1 MEKPK
6 PSVLTLKSTNER
18 IDKIES
24 LIKKDEEAEERLES
38 LKSSLFSLRIFVI
51 AITLIFLSLFVFILL
66 TRPEVKEVNEE
77 WLLFKTL
84 SFPNWLEIE
93 KNEDT
98 ITILVDGKPDKTLH
112 NGDEYLS
119 LPYKTKFKA
128 EINDDSFLLYGN
140 GILYGGYRNKAT

>member
-1 MEKPK
+1 MENEK
-6 PSVLTLKSTNER
+6 SAAFTLKNTNER

-24 LIKKDEEAEERLES
+24 LMEKDGDRLAS
-38 LKSSLFSLRIFVI
+38 LKSSLFSLIVFVI
-51 AITLIFLSLFVFILL
+51 AMTFIFLSLIVFTIAK
-66 TRPEVKEVNEE
+66 RPEVKEENEE

-84 SFPNWLEIE
+84 SFPSWLEIE

-98 ITILVDGKPDKTLH
+98 ISVIVEGKKERTLY

-119 LPYKTKFKA
+119 LPYKTKIKA
-128 EINDDSFLLYGN
+128 EITDDSFLIYGN

>member
-24 LIKKDEEAEERLES
+24 LIKKDGEKEERLES

-66 TRPEVKEVNEE
+66 TRPEVKEENEE
-77 WLLFKTL
+77 WSLFKTL

>member
-1 MEKPK
+1 MENEK
-6 PSVLTLKSTNER
+6 SAAFTLKNTNER

-24 LIKKDEEAEERLES
+24 LMEKDGDRLAS
-38 LKSSLFSLRIFVI
+38 LKSSLFSLIVFVI
-51 AITLIFLSLFVFILL
+51 AITLSFLSLIVFTIVK
-66 TRPEVKEVNEE
+66 RPEVKEGNEE

-84 SFPNWLEIE
+84 SFPSWLEIE

-98 ITILVDGKPDKTLH
+98 ISVIVEGKKERTLY

-119 LPYKTKFKA
+119 LPYKTKIKA
-128 EINDDSFLLYGN
+128 EITDDSFLLYGN

>member
-24 LIKKDEEAEERLES
+24 LIKKDGEKEERLES
-38 LKSSLFSLRIFVI
+38 LKSSLSSLRIFVI
-51 AITLIFLSLFVFILL
+51 AMTLIFLSLFVFILL

-77 WLLFKTL
+77 WSLFKTL

-98 ITILVDGKPDKTLH
+98 NTILVDGKPDKTLH
-112 NGDEYLS
+112 KGYEYLS

>member
-1 MEKPK
+1 MENEK
-6 PSVLTLKSTNER
+6 SAAFTLKNTNER

-24 LIKKDEEAEERLES
+24 LMEKDGDRLAS
-38 LKSSLFSLRIFVI
+38 LKSSLFSLIVFVI
-51 AITLIFLSLFVFILL
+51 AITLIFLSLIVFTIAK
-66 TRPEVKEVNEE
+66 RPEEKEENEE

-84 SFPNWLEIE
+84 SFPSWLEIE

-98 ITILVDGKPDKTLH
+98 ISVIVEGKKERTLY

-119 LPYKTKFKA
+119 LPYKTKIKA
-128 EINDDSFLLYGN
+128 EITDDSFLIYGN

>member
-1 MEKPK
+1 MENEK
-6 PSVLTLKSTNER
+6 SAAFTLKNTNER

-24 LIKKDEEAEERLES
+24 LMEKDGEKEERLES
-38 LKSSLFSLRIFVI
+38 LKSSLSSLRIFVI
-51 AITLIFLSLFVFILL
+51 AMTLIFLSLFVFILL
-66 TRPEVKEVNEE
+66 TRPEVKEENGE
-77 WLLFKTL
+77 WSLFKTL

>member
-1 MEKPK
+1 MENEK
-6 PSVLTLKSTNER
+6 SAAFTLKNTNER

-24 LIKKDEEAEERLES
+24 LMEKDGDRLAA
-38 LKSSLFSLRIFVI
+38 LKSSLFSLIVFVI
-51 AITLIFLSLFVFILL
+51 AMTLIFLSLIVFTIVK
-66 TRPEVKEVNEE
+66 RPEVKEENEE

-84 SFPNWLEIE
+84 SFPSWLEIE

-98 ITILVDGKPDKTLH
+98 ISVIVEGKKERTLY

-119 LPYKTKFKA
+119 LPYKTKIKA
-128 EINDDSFLLYGN
+128 EITDDSFLIYGN

>member
-24 LIKKDEEAEERLES
+24 LIKKDGEKEERLES
-38 LKSSLFSLRIFVI
+38 LKSSLSSLRIFVI

-77 WLLFKTL
+77 WSLFKTL

-98 ITILVDGKPDKTLH
+98 ITILIDGKPNKTLH

>member
-24 LIKKDEEAEERLES
+24 LIKKDGEAEERLES

-51 AITLIFLSLFVFILL
+51 AMTLIFLSLFVFILL

-77 WLLFKTL
+77 WSLFKTL

>member
-1 MEKPK
+1 MENEK
-6 PSVLTLKSTNER
+6 SAAFTLKNTNER

-24 LIKKDEEAEERLES
+24 LMEKDGDRLAS
-38 LKSSLFSLRIFVI
+38 LKSSLFSLIVFVI
-51 AITLIFLSLFVFILL
+51 AITLIFLSLIVFTIVKK
-66 TRPEVKEVNEE
+66 PEVKEENEE

-84 SFPNWLEIE
+84 SFPSWLEIE

-98 ITILVDGKPDKTLH
+98 ISVIVEGKKERTLY

-119 LPYKTKFKA
+119 LPYRTKIKA
-128 EINDDSFLLYGN
+128 EITDDSFLIYGN

>member
-24 LIKKDEEAEERLES
+24 LIKKDGEKEERLES

-77 WLLFKTL
+77 WSLFKTL

-140 GILYGGYRNKAT
+140 GILYGGYRNKST

>member
-1 MEKPK
+1 MENPK
-6 PSVLTLKSTNER
+6 PNVLTLKSTNER

-24 LIKKDEEAEERLES
+24 LIKKDGEKEERLES
-38 LKSSLFSLRIFVI
+38 LKSSLSSLRIFVI
-51 AITLIFLSLFVFILL
+51 AMTLIFLSLFVFILL

-77 WLLFKTL
+77 WSLFKTL

-98 ITILVDGKPDKTLH
+98 ITILIDGKPDKTLH

>member
-1 MEKPK
+1 MENEK
-6 PSVLTLKSTNER
+6 SAAFTLKNTNER

-24 LIKKDEEAEERLES
+24 LMEKDGDRLAS
-38 LKSSLFSLRIFVI
+38 LKSSLFSLIVFVI
-51 AITLIFLSLFVFILL
+51 AITLIFLSLIVF
-66 TRPEVKEVNEE
+66 TTVKRPEVKEENEE

-84 SFPNWLEIE
+84 SFPSWLEIE

-98 ITILVDGKPDKTLH
+98 ISVIVEGKKERTLY

-119 LPYKTKFKA
+119 LPYKTKIKA
-128 EINDDSFLLYGN
+128 EITDDSFLIYGN

>member
-1 MEKPK
+1 MEKLK

-24 LIKKDEEAEERLES
+24 LIKKDGEKEERLES

-51 AITLIFLSLFVFILL
+51 AMTLIFLSLFVFILL

-77 WLLFKTL
+77 WSLFKTL

-119 LPYKTKFKA
+119 LPYKTKFIA
-128 EINDDSFLLYGN
+128 EINDDSFFIYGN
-140 GILYGGYRNKAT
+140 GTLYGGFRKKEI

>member
-1 MEKPK
+1 MENEK
-6 PSVLTLKSTNER
+6 SAAFTLKNTNER

-24 LIKKDEEAEERLES
+24 LMEKDGDRLAS
-38 LKSSLFSLRIFVI
+38 LKSSLFSLIVFVI
-51 AITLIFLSLFVFILL
+51 AMTLIFLSLIVFTIAK
-66 TRPEVKEVNEE
+66 RPEVKEENEE

-84 SFPNWLEIE
+84 SFPSWLEIE

-98 ITILVDGKPDKTLH
+98 ISVIVEGKKERTLY

-119 LPYKTKFKA
+119 LPYKTKIKV
-128 EINDDSFLLYGN
+128 EITDDSFLIYGN

>member
-66 TRPEVKEVNEE
+66 TRPEVKEENGE
-77 WLLFKTL
+77 WSLFKTL

-98 ITILVDGKPDKTLH
+98 ITILIDGKPDKTLH

>member
-24 LIKKDEEAEERLES
+24 LIKKDGEKEERLES
-38 LKSSLFSLRIFVI
+38 LKSSLSSLRIFVI
-51 AITLIFLSLFVFILL
+51 AMTLIFLSLFVFILL

-77 WLLFKTL
+77 WSLFKTL

-140 GILYGGYRNKAT
+140 GILYGGYRNKTT

>member
-24 LIKKDEEAEERLES
+24 LIKKDGEKEERLES
-38 LKSSLFSLRIFVI
+38 LKSSLSSLRIFVI
-51 AITLIFLSLFVFILL
+51 AMTLIFLSLFVFILL

-77 WLLFKTL
+77 WSLFKTL

-140 GILYGGYRNKAT
+140 GILYSGYRNKTK

>member
-6 PSVLTLKSTNER
+6 PNVLTLKSTNER

-24 LIKKDEEAEERLES
+24 LIKKDGEKEERLES
-38 LKSSLFSLRIFVI
+38 LKSSLSSLRIFVI
-51 AITLIFLSLFVFILL
+51 AMTLIFLSLFVFILL

-77 WLLFKTL
+77 WSLFKTL

>member
-1 MEKPK
+1 MENEK
-6 PSVLTLKSTNER
+6 SAAFTLKNTNER

-24 LIKKDEEAEERLES
+24 LMEKDGDRLAS
-38 LKSSLFSLRIFVI
+38 LKSSLFSLIVFVV
-51 AITLIFLSLFVFILL
+51 AITLIFLSLIVFTIVK
-66 TRPEVKEVNEE
+66 RPEVKEENEE

-84 SFPNWLEIE
+84 SFPSWLEIE

-98 ITILVDGKPDKTLH
+98 ISVIVEGKKERTLY

-119 LPYKTKFKA
+119 LPYKTKIKA
-128 EINDDSFLLYGN
+128 EITDDSFLIYGN

>member
-77 WLLFKTL
+77 WSLFKTL

>member
-1 MEKPK
+1 MENEK
-6 PSVLTLKSTNER
+6 SAAFTLKNTNER

-24 LIKKDEEAEERLES
+24 LMEKDGDRLAS
-38 LKSSLFSLRIFVI
+38 LKSSLFSLIVFVI
-51 AITLIFLSLFVFILL
+51 AMTLIFLSLIVFTIVK
-66 TRPEVKEVNEE
+66 RPEVKEENEE

-98 ITILVDGKPDKTLH
+98 ISVIVEGKKERTLY

-119 LPYKTKFKA
+119 LPYKTKIKA
-128 EINDDSFLLYGN
+128 EITDDSFLIYGN

>member
-1 MEKPK
+1 MENKK
-6 PSVLTLKSTNER
+6 NAAFTLKNTNER

-24 LIKKDEEAEERLES
+24 LMEKDGDRLAS
-38 LKSSLFSLRIFVI
+38 LKSSLFSLIVFVI
-51 AITLIFLSLFVFILL
+51 AITLIFLSLIVFTIAK
-66 TRPEVKEVNEE
+66 RPEVKEENEE

-84 SFPNWLEIE
+84 SFPSWLEIE

-98 ITILVDGKPDKTLH
+98 ISVIVEGKKERTLY

-119 LPYKTKFKA
+119 LPYKTKIKA
-128 EINDDSFLLYGN
+128 EITDDSFLIYGN

>member
-24 LIKKDEEAEERLES
+24 LIKKDGEKEERLES

-51 AITLIFLSLFVFILL
+51 AMTLIFLSLFVFILL

-77 WLLFKTL
+77 WSLFKTL

>member
-24 LIKKDEEAEERLES
+24 LIKKDEETEERLES

-66 TRPEVKEVNEE
+66 TRPEVKEENEE
-77 WLLFKTL
+77 WSLFKTL

>member
-1 MEKPK
+1 MENEK
-6 PSVLTLKSTNER
+6 SAAFTLKNTNER

-24 LIKKDEEAEERLES
+24 LMEKDGDRLAS
-38 LKSSLFSLRIFVI
+38 LKSSLFSLIVFVI
-51 AITLIFLSLFVFILL
+51 AITLIFLSLIVFTIAN
-66 TRPEVKEVNEE
+66 RPEVKEENEE

-84 SFPNWLEIE
+84 SFPSWLEIE

-98 ITILVDGKPDKTLH
+98 ISVIVEGKKERTLY

-119 LPYKTKFKA
+119 LPYKTKIKV
-128 EINDDSFLLYGN
+128 EITDDSFLIYGN

>member
-1 MEKPK
+1 MENKK
-6 PSVLTLKSTNER
+6 SAAFTLKNTNER

-24 LIKKDEEAEERLES
+24 LMEKDGDRLAA
-38 LKSSLFSLRIFVI
+38 LKSSLFSLIVFVI
-51 AITLIFLSLFVFILL
+51 AITLIFLSLIVFTIVK
-66 TRPEVKEVNEE
+66 RPEVKEENEE

-84 SFPNWLEIE
+84 SFPSWLEIE

-98 ITILVDGKPDKTLH
+98 ISVIVEGKKERTLY

-119 LPYKTKFKA
+119 LPYRTKIKA
-128 EINDDSFLLYGN
+128 EITDDSFLIYGN

>member
-6 PSVLTLKSTNER
+6 PNVLTLKSTNER

-24 LIKKDEEAEERLES
+24 LIKKDEETEERLES

-66 TRPEVKEVNEE
+66 TRPEVKEENGE
-77 WLLFKTL
+77 WSLFKTL

-98 ITILVDGKPDKTLH
+98 ITILVDGKPDRTLH

-140 GILYGGYRNKAT
+140 GTLYGGFKNKAT

>member
-1 MEKPK
+1 MENPK
-6 PSVLTLKSTNER
+6 PNVLTLKSTNER

-24 LIKKDEEAEERLES
+24 LIKKDGEKEERLES
-38 LKSSLFSLRIFVI
+38 LKSSLSSLRIFVI
-51 AITLIFLSLFVFILL
+51 AMTLIFLSLFVFILL

-77 WLLFKTL
+77 WSLFKTL

>member
-24 LIKKDEEAEERLES
+24 LMEKDGDRLAS
-38 LKSSLFSLRIFVI
+38 LKSSLSSLRIFVI
-51 AITLIFLSLFVFILL
+51 AMTLIFLSLFVFILL

-77 WLLFKTL
+77 WSLFKTL

>member
-24 LIKKDEEAEERLES
+24 LIKKDGEKEERLES
-38 LKSSLFSLRIFVI
+38 LKSSLSSLRIFVI
-51 AITLIFLSLFVFILL
+51 AMTLIFLSLFVFILL
-66 TRPEVKEVNEE
+66 TRPDMNEENEE
-77 WLLFKTL
+77 WSLFKTL